1 MAGFLDPSKKVNY
14 KKYIMKTSQIQIQD
28 EAFRG
33 WRPPKYKSKMKPFVA
48 IFDWWNLLMNVTKNL
63 KLDIAWC

>member
-33 WRPPKYKSKMKPFVA
+33 
-48 IFDWWNLLMNVTKNL
+48 
-63 KLDIAWC
+63 

>member
-33 WRPPKYKSKMKPFVA
+33 NIW
-48 IFDWWNLLMNVTKNL
+48 LMEFINE
-63 KLDIAWC
+63 CH